1 VLLLA
6 VFGVIYVFFQTADPA
21 NIERL
26 MQAIKAHAGYTPRP
40 DYYDVF
46 RHELTGP
53 KPQNYFA
60 VTDWYH
66 LATVI
71 AIALLAATAFVRK
84 SVFSAVCV
92 LVACLA
98 PLAMG
103 FLGWDTSR
111 FIFLS
116 LSASFFVL
124 IMFKDAASMAVS
136 WAVSALLLAFAL
148 FGYFVYFDDYQPR
161 PLLPYPR
168 LVGFLTND
176 LPAEIRKTPQ
186 Q

>member
-1 VLLLA
+1 MFA
-6 VFGVIYVFFQTADPA
+6 VIYFFFQTADPA
-21 NIERL
+21 HIEHL
-26 MQAIKAHAGYTPRP
+26 MQAIKAHVGYTPRA

-46 RHELTGP
+46 RHKLTGP
-53 KPQNYFA
+53 QPQNYFA
-60 VTDWYH
+60 VTDWYR
-66 LATVI
+66 LATVV
-71 AIALLAATAFVRK
+71 AIALLTAAAFRRK
-84 SVFSAVCV
+84 SVFSAACV

-111 FIFLS
+111 FTFLS

-124 IMFKDAASMAVS
+124 IMFKDAASAAVS

-161 PLLPYPR
+161 PLLPYPK

-176 LPAEIRKTPQ
+176 LPAEIRKTPRQ
-186 Q
+186 